1 MKELFV
7 YTYFVLDERTEKN
20 AGNTA
25 CLPMCGSQ
33 QLYCSAGLAPCK
45 VAGVVVARA
54 NAPTL
59 PRTRRALPVVSGTKV
74 KKIASTFFSRNLF

>member
-1 MKELFV
+1 MRKPRKHGKHG
-7 YTYFVLDERTEKN
+7 VLADVWQS
-20 AGNTA
+20 AA
-25 CLPMCGSQ
+25 VLQCG
-33 QLYCSAGLAPCK
+33 
-45 VAGVVVARA
+45 ARALQSGWGRGGA